1 VRAISARIAIP
12 EAFLLDMLL
21 APPHMICYCYD
32 QDDPGQAQDDTEGWA
47 MWQARRGKRDR
58 RAMRMRVQAALA
70 RQAAH
75 EERHAVARRPS
86 RWQSVRPWFVAALV
100 IFGMGLAVLI
110 GSIFVL
116 GHGNAVMATSLI
128 PVGALLLVTS
138 AAPLIFGLMKLV
150 EISGPEH
157 HCGRCAFYHPSP
169 EGYTRGI
176 CVVDGG
182 QAPTTSD
189 NGCGRYAFSE
199 RAMVRERL
207 NAAPHILDSP
217 AQR

>member
-1 VRAISARIAIP
+1 
-12 EAFLLDMLL
+12 
-21 APPHMICYCYD
+21 
-32 QDDPGQAQDDTEGWA
+32 

-58 RAMRMRVQAALA
+58 RAMRMRVQATLA
-70 RQAAH
+70 RQAAQT
-75 EERHAVARRPS
+75 ERHATARRPS
-86 RWQSVRPWFVAALV
+86 RWQSVRPWFASALV
-100 IFGMGLAVLI
+100 IFGMGLLVLVA
-110 GSIFVL
+110 SIITL
-116 GHGNAVMATSLI
+116 AHGNVEMADALT

-157 HCGRCAFYHPSP
+157 RCGRCAFYRPSD
-169 EGYTRGI
+169 ESYVRGI
-176 CVVDGG
+176 CAADGG
-182 QAPTTSD
+182 HAPTTSD

-207 NAAPHILDSP
+207 NAAPHVLDSP